1 MSDQE
6 SVIEGISFNGLDN
19 IKIHAD
25 FLTNG
30 SATPD
35 SEGINGTFEKNING
49 DGKLSLNWR
58 SSEGG
63 GLSAGQVVTVRHNGH
78 EYSYFLEENYTPSPN
93 GDGTYT
99 WSPTFVDTDSNLK
112 GVIVYKQINVYRNDV
127 NNIHNPTLKS
137 VKIYTFPMTGTA
149 SMLVGLLNTIA
160 SEAEVGEVV
169 LGDDYKNTEIG
180 RVFVSVSFDQDNLVS
195 AAEKIASALGTN
207 STIENGHICIGT
219 HDGQL
224 AVSEH
229 FDRFVI
235 LGGTRNMGKR
245 VMEGDDTY
253 AAVTLRLT
261 LDEEKFPDS
270 VLPANTPPKE
280 HMTKVL
286 IFDDI
291 YPKIKLKVKGV
302 RERICYLYD
311 DEGKIFIK
319 DGQAQTYS
327 KFYVTLD
334 YYHEAEEDSGEESG
348 YKKFA
353 FDVKTVIEGR
363 TLGIVFQSGLLTG
376 REFDLAY
383 YDDDDDTEYDS
394 HEDKE
399 WIDWPDGPDGEEQHH
414 SGNQDTWIAEGGE
427 FRICIVADGDTLL
440 PNTTLRPQVGD
451 FVTLTGVV
459 IDDEYERIAQ
469 QELLKAAEP
478 YVELYMSTKATE
490 GQVPVSSSEN
500 EYVVDFLTGETV
512 NVSPGDSCD
521 ETGDTAV
528 DGDYVITSVT
538 TDIKTGKQSVR
549 FGTFEPQ
556 SKMSSMANKLETASV
571 SAGAALVGQG
581 NDDDYIRHT
590 AAMSLDQ
597 FKTLYEVYGHLGMK
611 KVNKRVDDAE
621 TDIQDL
627 FTDMEAIG
635 QQADRKIDL
644 WFRKG
649 EPLPNIYKPN
659 DTANLPAS
667 NWTEEEKPGH
677 DQDLYYD
684 NSRLVLGSTDC
695 RVWRWEEVELTTNGT
710 TTKKWLWNEVTD
722 AQTIAAL
729 ELIAEVASDGILSA
743 GAEKS
748 RVLVEWRAAAA
759 DHADLAT
766 RVKSFNASAWQAY
779 DAAYQALC
787 DMLNNGATYSSGT
800 PSWLDED
807 HILTNT
813 TIDDP
818 DDYRDVWNEYYEAL
832 AALTGEIT
840 AKKCSVFV
848 SDSDEPPT
856 PPYNPG
862 DMWIQPDQGNK
873 VLYCVTGKTSSEQY
887 NATDWQ
893 DMSAQPDARSLLIA
907 LAEEVYASGVF
918 PGNVS
923 AVTVQLAA
931 GGQSSLS
938 PAPSQT
944 SSSLSAALAGCYD
957 AFGAEDI
964 VITLG
969 STPQS
974 GNETFDLALIPITF
988 QDPVLQNNVNGGFDI
1003 LMYNAKNHWEMIS
1016 KSTTALI
1023 ENLGSAI
1030 RLLVFGSAN
1039 GSMSDVI
1046 TGSGIVTQ
1054 EDFTKIFAEAQMWDA
1069 NANNQQ
1075 GGYVTIAEALFGIE
1089 VEPVRNGSN
1098 QILYFDDN
1106 GNSYTQPGTG
1116 RKPHYVSSA
1125 QLSADKI
1132 NFKTGTFKIQ
1142 TTVNGSAVDV
1152 FTVSNNGVI
1161 AACVNY
1167 FSLNDING
1175 NSIFSVD
1182 ANNNVTLNA
1191 NVLKIKANE
1200 VIWKPV
1206 QQSGTTTYM
1215 DVIPG
1220 SGSGGGGS
1228 YSIPTDSKFAVDDNG
1243 NVYMNDA
1250 HVNGTIYANA
1260 GRIGGTNG
1268 WTIDTDKIYKDTIG
1282 SNGSMFLS
1290 TTNLAGTVAGHIIN
1304 AADLQTEGWRFS
1316 VGSKF
1321 GVTNNGTLYANN
1333 AVLNGDFTTA
1343 GGKIQLAETQKTG
1356 YKWYGMAY
1364 TGNPS
1369 DALAIGMR
1377 DYTSSFGGHLAM
1389 QGGGSTG
1396 GIFDVLVGGDKTQS
1410 VIRMGQGTA
1419 KMGIEI
1425 DGYGAADKSGRVVRI
1440 GDYTMASDGTLT
1452 GSDYVKMFT
1461 TTVGSTTT
1469 GHIDATGSLTIG
1481 MNASNQKRSV
1491 ISDTEVAFPA
1501 IFISVA
1507 ANTTVNLPNPP
1518 KQGQLIIVK
1527 GYGSGARLNPS
1538 AYGVMNGSDNASAL
1552 NSDGYFYVEDQTI
1565 LLCFDYYTGNGGA
1578 WHQIYS
1584 A

>member
-63 GLSAGQVVTVRHNGH
+63 GLSAGQVVTVRHNGN
-78 EYSYFLEENYTPSPN
+78 EYEYFLEENYTPSPN

-112 GVIVYKQINVYRNDV
+112 GIIVYKQINVYRNDV
-127 NNIHNPTLKS
+127 VNIHTPTKKS
-137 VKIYTFPMTGTA
+137 VKIYTFPMMGPA
-149 SMLVGLLNTIA
+149 STIVGLLNTIA
-160 SEAEVGEVV
+160 SEAEVGEVI
-169 LGDDYKNTEIG
+169 LGTDYEEVPAMVN
-180 RVFVSVSFDQDNLVS
+180 FDQDSLVS
-195 AAEKIASALGTN
+195 AAEKLASALGTN

-261 LDEEKFPDS
+261 LDEEQFPDS
-270 VLPANTPPKE
+270 VLPANTPPKG

-291 YPKIKLKVKGV
+291 YPKIKLKIKGV
-302 RERICYLYD
+302 RERVCYLYD
-311 DEGKIFIK
+311 EEGKIMVK
-319 DGQAQTYS
+319 DGQPRTYS

-363 TLGIVFQSGLLTG
+363 TLGVVFQSGLLTG

-469 QELLKAAEP
+469 QDLLKAAEP

-597 FKTLYEVYGHLGMK
+597 FKTLYEIYGHLGK
-611 KVNKRVDDAE
+611 RIFKEKFNVLEPQVAQLVNDV
-621 TDIQDL
+621 
-627 FTDMEAIG
+627 EAIG

-684 NSRLVLGSTDC
+684 NRRLALGSTDC

-722 AQTIAAL
+722 AQTIAAM
-729 ELIAEVASDGILSA
+729 ELIADVASDGILSA

-748 RVLVEWRAAAA
+748 RTLIEWRAAAA

-779 DAAYQALC
+779 DTAYQALC
-787 DMLNNGATYSSGT
+787 DMLNGGYTYSSGV
-800 PSWLDED
+800 PLWLDD
-807 HILTNT
+807 NNILSNT
-813 TIDDP
+813 VIDDP
-818 DDYRDVWNEYYEAL
+818 DEYRDTWDDYYTAL

-907 LAEEVYASGVF
+907 LAEEVYASGYFENATSGDDIVVNF
-918 PGNVS
+918 GQGTIDGSQPQNPS
-923 AVTVQLAA
+923 AALT
-931 GGQSSLS
+931 
-938 PAPSQT
+938 
-944 SSSLSAALAGCYD
+944 AALAGCHD
-957 AFGAEDI
+957 AFGNAT
-964 VITLG
+964 ITITFG
-969 STPQS
+969 SVPNS
-974 GNETFDLALIPITF
+974 SNETFDLVLMPLVFNDPLIG
-988 QDPVLQNNVNGGFDI
+988 DSVNGGIDI
-1003 LMYNAKNHWEMIS
+1003 YMYNAKGTWELVS
-1016 KSTTALI
+1016 KSTASVI
-1023 ENLGSAI
+1023 DNLGNAI
-1030 RLLVFGSAN
+1030 RNLVFGWN
-1039 GSMSDVI
+1039 GEPGTVTAERQQLMQAAGLTIKQNFAQVFAQAIDEQGSILADAFMSVY
-1046 TGSGIVTQ
+1046 TTQQGQSVLSGIKLKADAVQ
-1054 EDFTKIFAEAQMWDA
+1054 IYANSISLSDIIKVGTKSGGQKYAYIDATDINFGAQ
-1069 NANNQQ
+1069 N
-1075 GGYVTIAEALFGIE
+1075 F
-1089 VEPVRNGSN
+1089 
-1098 QILYFDDN
+1098 
-1106 GNSYTQPGTG
+1106 
-1116 RKPHYVSSA
+1116 
-1125 QLSADKI
+1125 QLDADKI
-1132 NFKTGTFKIQ
+1132 NFSGK
-1142 TTVNGSAVDV
+1142 TVNLTAAVLNINADQINWKGADASHPMEV
-1152 FTVSNNGVI
+1152 IKYENPTTHEVTVK
-1161 AACVNY
+1161 
-1167 FSLNDING
+1167 FE
-1175 NSIFSVD
+1175 VD
-1182 ANNNVTLNA
+1182 DLGNVTMNNA
-1191 NVLKIKANE
+1191 TMNSA
-1200 VIWKPV
+1200 
-1206 QQSGTTTYM
+1206 T
-1215 DVIPG
+1215 
-1220 SGSGGGGS
+1220 
-1228 YSIPTDSKFAVDDNG
+1228 
-1243 NVYMNDA
+1243 VY
-1250 HVNGTIYANA
+1250 GTIYANA
-1260 GRIGGTNG
+1260 GKIGGTNG
-1268 WTIDTDKIYKDTIG
+1268 WTIEDKVLKCGTLG
-1282 SNGSMFLS
+1282 SSGYMFL
-1290 TTNLAGTVAGHIIN
+1290 TTGNQQNNVTLNGHS
-1304 AADLQTEGWRFS
+1304 ADNWRLI
-1316 VGSKF
+1316 VGNKF
-1321 GVTNNGTLYANN
+1321 GVDADGIMYANS
-1333 AVLNGDFTTA
+1333 AVLTGIFTTA
-1343 GGKIQLAETQKTG
+1343 EGKIQLAETEVKDRNNNHL
-1356 YKWYGMAY
+1356 YNWYGMAY
-1364 TGNPS
+1364 VSNY

-1377 DYTSSFGGHLAM
+1377 DYGNGDYGGHLALR
-1389 QGGGSTG
+1389 GGTNIGSG
-1396 GIFDVLVGGDKTQS
+1396 GFFDVLVGGNLDQS
-1410 VIRMGQGTA
+1410 VLRMGQSATHYN
-1419 KMGIEI
+1419 MEI
-1425 DGYGAADKSGRVVRI
+1425 DGYNKSIKI
-1440 GDYTMASDGTLT
+1440 GDFYTQGGTDVTDIKFYVGNSPAGSPAKGHIEATGNLSLGGNVTADGNLLVSGGVRLPGMLVHVNANSNYNLPTTPQHGQLLLLKGFGGSTAYLQGYPILHGDGTGRTDSNGTLDL
-1452 GSDYVKMFT
+1452 GAHT
-1461 TTVGSTTT
+1461 T
-1469 GHIDATGSLTIG
+1469 
-1481 MNASNQKRSV
+1481 
-1491 ISDTEVAFPA
+1491 
-1501 IFISVA
+1501 
-1507 ANTTVNLPNPP
+1507 
-1518 KQGQLIIVK
+1518 
-1527 GYGSGARLNPS
+1527 
-1538 AYGVMNGSDNASAL
+1538 
-1552 NSDGYFYVEDQTI
+1552 
-1565 LLCFDYYTGNGGA
+1565 LLCFDSTAVIGNITGA
-1578 WHQIYS
+1578 WLQVWS
-1584 A
+1584 G

>member
-6 SVIEGISFNGLDN
+6 SVIQGISFNGLDN

-63 GLSAGQVVTVRHNGH
+63 GLSAGQVVTVGYNGN
-78 EYSYFLEENYTPSPN
+78 EYKYFLEENYTPSPN

-127 NNIHNPTLKS
+127 VNIHNPTLKS

-149 SMLVGLLNTIA
+149 SMIVALLNTIA
-160 SEAEVGEVV
+160 DEAGVGEVQ
-169 LGDDYKNTEIG
+169 LGDDYKENTQMG
-180 RVFVSVSFDQDNLVS
+180 SVFVSVSFDQDSLVS
-195 AAEKIASALGTN
+195 AAEKLASALGTN

-261 LDEEKFPDS
+261 LPDEYEDS
-270 VLPANTPPKE
+270 VYPQEHLSPAG

-302 RERICYLYD
+302 RERICYHYD
-311 DEGKIFIK
+311 EEGKIMVK
-319 DGQAQTYS
+319 DGQPRTYS

-334 YYHEAEEDSGEESG
+334 YYHEAEKDSGEESG

-459 IDDEYERIAQ
+459 IDDEYERIAKQ
-469 QELLKAAEP
+469 DLLEAAMP
-478 YVELYMSTKATE
+478 YVQLYMSTKEKEAE
-490 GQVPVSSSEN
+490 VSVNSSEN

-512 NVSPGDSCD
+512 EVSPGDNVDSSGNKLP
-521 ETGDTAV
+521 EGMTGDYIV
-528 DGDYVITSVT
+528 TSVT
-538 TDIKTGKQSVR
+538 TDIKTGRQSVR
-549 FGTFEPQ
+549 YGTFEPQ

-597 FKTLYEVYGHLGMK
+597 FKTLYEIYGHLGK
-611 KVNKRVDDAE
+611 RIFKEKFDVLEPQVAQLVNDV
-621 TDIQDL
+621 
-627 FTDMEAIG
+627 EAIG

-684 NSRLVLGSTDC
+684 NRRLALGSTDC

-729 ELIAEVASDGILSA
+729 ELIADVASDGILSA

-800 PSWLDED
+800 PLWLDED

-818 DDYRDVWNEYYEAL
+818 DDYRNVWNEYYETL

-848 SDSDEPPT
+848 SDSDNPPT

-862 DMWIQPDQGNK
+862 DMWIQPDQDNK

-887 NATDWQ
+887 NAADWQ

-907 LAEEVYASGVF
+907 LAEEVYASGYF
-918 PGNVS
+918 ENANV
-923 AVTVQLAA
+923 VTVQLTANGGTVNGSAA
-931 GGQSSLS
+931 QQGSSLS
-938 PAPSQT
+938 Y
-944 SSSLSAALAGCYD
+944 ALAGCYD

-964 VITLG
+964 VITKN
-969 STPQS
+969 SFPQS
-974 GNETFDLALIPITF
+974 SETFDLVLKPITF
-988 QDPVLQNNVNGGFDI
+988 KDNILQNSVEGGLDI
-1003 LMYNAKNHWEMIS
+1003 FMYNAKGTWEMIA
-1016 KSTTALI
+1016 KSTASVI
-1023 ENLGSAI
+1023 ENLGNAV
-1030 RLLVFGSAN
+1030 RTLVFGSAT

-1054 EDFTKIFAEAQMWDA
+1054 QDFTKIFAEAQMWDETSH
-1069 NANNQQ
+1069 N
-1075 GGYVTIAEALFGIE
+1075 YVTIAEALFGIE
-1089 VEPVRNGSN
+1089 VEPVRNSNN
-1098 QILYFDDN
+1098 QILYYDEN
-1106 GNSYTQPGTG
+1106 GNSYTEPGTG

-1125 QLSADKI
+1125 KLNANYINFNAQGFSLDAGKIDFSGKTVNISGATSINLSTAGTLNLNAATVLFNAEKI
-1132 NFKTGTFKIQ
+1132 NWFPEQSAPTESDGHKYRDIITNTTQGVTEKKFRVDDEGNVTMNNATVLGTIKANAGYIGGANGWTIEDKVLKCGTLGSSGYMFLTTGNQ
-1142 TTVNGSAVDV
+1142 Q
-1152 FTVSNNGVI
+1152 
-1161 AACVNY
+1161 
-1167 FSLNDING
+1167 
-1175 NSIFSVD
+1175 
-1182 ANNNVTLNA
+1182 NNVTLNGHSA
-1191 NVLKIKANE
+1191 
-1200 VIWKPV
+1200 
-1206 QQSGTTTYM
+1206 
-1215 DVIPG
+1215 
-1220 SGSGGGGS
+1220 
-1228 YSIPTDSKFAVDDNG
+1228 DNWRLIVG
-1243 NVYMNDA
+1243 N
-1250 HVNGTIYANA
+1250 
-1260 GRIGGTNG
+1260 
-1268 WTIDTDKIYKDTIG
+1268 
-1282 SNGSMFLS
+1282 
-1290 TTNLAGTVAGHIIN
+1290 
-1304 AADLQTEGWRFS
+1304 
-1316 VGSKF
+1316 KF
-1321 GVTNNGTLYANN
+1321 GVDADGIMYANS
-1333 AVLNGDFTTA
+1333 AVLTGIFTTA
-1343 GGKIQLAETQKTG
+1343 GGKIQLAETDYSQSKG

-1364 TGNPS
+1364 VNNF

-1377 DYTSSFGGHLAM
+1377 DYGSSFGGHLAM
-1389 QGGGSTG
+1389 QGGGSVG
-1396 GIFDVLVGGDKTQS
+1396 GIFDILVGGDKTQS
-1410 VIRMGQGTA
+1410 VIRMGGGTT

-1425 DGYGAADKSGRVVRI
+1425 DGYGSADKSGRIIRI
-1440 GDYTMASDGTLT
+1440 GDYAMSNDGTLT
-1452 GSDYVKMFT
+1452 GTDYVKMYT
-1461 TTVGSTTT
+1461 TTVGGTTT
-1469 GHIDATGSLTIG
+1469 GHIDATGSLTVG
-1481 MNASNQKRSV
+1481 TNASNQRRAV

-1501 IFISVA
+1501 IFMSVA
-1507 ANTTVNLPNPP
+1507 RDQTVNLPSVP
-1518 KQGQLIIVK
+1518 KQGQLVIVK
-1527 GYGSGARLNPS
+1527 GYGGSARLNPGG
-1538 AYGVMNGSDNASAL
+1538 YEVMDGSDNASAL
-1552 NSDGYFYVEDQTI
+1552 SNGYFYVEDQTV
-1565 LLCFDYYTGNGGA
+1565 LLCFDYNTGNGT
-1578 WHQIYS
+1578 WHQVYS

>member
-78 EYSYFLEENYTPSPN
+78 EYEYFLEENYTPSPN

-127 NNIHNPTLKS
+127 VNIHNPTKKS
-137 VKIYTFPMTGTA
+137 VKIYTFPMMGPA
-149 SMLVGLLNTIA
+149 STIVGLLNAIA
-160 SEAEVGEVV
+160 DEAEVGEVI
-169 LGDDYKNTEIG
+169 LGTDYEEVPAMVN
-180 RVFVSVSFDQDNLVS
+180 FDQDSLVS
-195 AAEKIASALGTN
+195 AAEKLASALGTN

-261 LDEEKFPDS
+261 LDEEQFPDS
-270 VLPANTPPKE
+270 VLPANTPPKG

-291 YPKIKLKVKGV
+291 YPKIKLKIKGV
-302 RERICYLYD
+302 RERVCYLYD
-311 DEGKIFIK
+311 EEGKIMVK
-319 DGQAQTYS
+319 DGQPRTYS

-363 TLGIVFQSGLLTG
+363 TLGVVFQSGLLTG

-469 QELLKAAEP
+469 QDLLKAAEP

-597 FKTLYEVYGHLGMK
+597 FKTLYEIYGHLG
-611 KVNKRVDDAE
+611 KRIFKEKFNVLEPQVAQLANDVD
-621 TDIQDL
+621 
-627 FTDMEAIG
+627 AIG

-684 NSRLVLGSTDC
+684 NRRLALGSTDC

-729 ELIAEVASDGILSA
+729 ELIADVASDGILSA

-800 PSWLDED
+800 PLWLDED

-907 LAEEVYASGVF
+907 LAEEVYASGYF
-918 PGNVS
+918 ENANV
-923 AVTVQLAA
+923 VTVQLTANGGTVNGSAA
-931 GGQSSLS
+931 QQGSSLS
-938 PAPSQT
+938 Y
-944 SSSLSAALAGCYD
+944 ALAGCYD

-964 VITLG
+964 VITKN
-969 STPQS
+969 SFPQS
-974 GNETFDLALIPITF
+974 SETFDLVLKPITF
-988 QDPVLQNNVNGGFDI
+988 KDNILQNSVEGGLDI
-1003 LMYNAKNHWEMIS
+1003 FMYNAKGTWEMIA
-1016 KSTTALI
+1016 KSTASVI
-1023 ENLGSAI
+1023 ENLGNAV
-1030 RLLVFGSAN
+1030 RTLVFGSAD

-1054 EDFTKIFAEAQMWDA
+1054 QDFTKIFAEAQMWDE
-1069 NANNQQ
+1069 NSRD
-1075 GGYVTIAEALFGIE
+1075 YVTIAEALFGIE
-1089 VEPVRNGSN
+1089 VEPVRNSNN

-1106 GNSYTQPGTG
+1106 GNSYTEPGTG

-1125 QLSADKI
+1125 KLNANYINFNAQGFSLDAGKI
-1132 NFKTGTFKIQ
+1132 NFTGK
-1142 TTVNGSAVDV
+1142 TVNISGATSINLSTAGELNLNAATVLFNAEKINWFPEQSATTESDGHKYRDIITNTTQGVTEKKFRVDDE
-1152 FTVSNNGVI
+1152 G
-1161 AACVNY
+1161 
-1167 FSLNDING
+1167 
-1175 NSIFSVD
+1175 
-1182 ANNNVTLNA
+1182 NVTMNNA
-1191 NVLKIKANE
+1191 TVL
-1200 VIWKPV
+1200 
-1206 QQSGTTTYM
+1206 
-1215 DVIPG
+1215 
-1220 SGSGGGGS
+1220 
-1228 YSIPTDSKFAVDDNG
+1228 
-1243 NVYMNDA
+1243 
-1250 HVNGTIYANA
+1250 GTIYANA
-1260 GRIGGTNG
+1260 GYIGGANG
-1268 WTIDTDKIYKDTIG
+1268 WTIATNQISKGNIG
-1282 SNGSMFLS
+1282 GSDSMFLS
-1290 TTNLAGTVAGHIIN
+1290 TENLAGTIGGVQIN
-1304 AADLQTEGWRFS
+1304 QSQTTGQDAKGWRLTVS
-1316 VGSKF
+1316 SKF
-1321 GVTNNGTLYANN
+1321 GVLDDGTLVASN
-1333 AVLNGDFTTA
+1333 ALLSGNFKTA
-1343 GGKIQLAETQKTG
+1343 GGKIEISETDRG
-1356 YKWYGMAY
+1356 SYNWYGLAY
-1364 TGNPS
+1364 VGSYGTDS
-1369 DALAIGMR
+1369 VAIGMR
-1377 DYTSSFGGHLAM
+1377 DYGSNAYGGHISLLGN
-1389 QGGGSTG
+1389 GGNG
-1396 GIFDVLVGGDKTQS
+1396 GIFDVLTGGQTTQS
-1410 VIRMGQGTA
+1410 SLIMGSSLQHIGVS
-1419 KMGIEI
+1419 I
-1425 DGYGAADKSGRVVRI
+1425 DGVGKSIKI
-1440 GDYTMASDGTLT
+1440 GD
-1452 GSDYVKMFT
+1452 SDYRYSTPSETNYLSFLT
-1461 TTVGSTTT
+1461 ANDGSTPR
-1469 GHIDATGSLTIG
+1469 GYMMATGGLNIG
-1481 MNASNQKRSV
+1481 GNTNVNGLSV
-1491 ISDTEVAFPA
+1491 SHGNVC
-1501 IFISVA
+1501 
-1507 ANTTVNLPNPP
+1507 LPCVIKTSSFTLPVDPP
-1518 KQGQLIIVK
+1518 DGMIYICK
-1527 GYGSGARLNPS
+1527 G
-1538 AYGVMNGSDNASAL
+1538 NGSDLVVTTSNKPITYGNHSDNEVGT
-1552 NSDGYFYVEDQTI
+1552 NSSKNYGKDSFI
-1565 LLCFDYYTGNGGA
+1565 LVYSVTMSKWVLLWCGG
-1578 WHQIYS
+1578 
-1584 A
+1584 

>member
-63 GLSAGQVVTVRHNGH
+63 GLSAGQVVTVRHNGN
-78 EYSYFLEENYTPSPN
+78 EYEYFLEENYTPSPN

-149 SMLVGLLNTIA
+149 SMIVGLLNTIA

-169 LGDDYKNTEIG
+169 LGDDYKENTQMG
-180 RVFVSVSFDQDNLVS
+180 SVFVSVSFDQDSLVS
-195 AAEKIASALGTN
+195 AAEKLASALGTN

-261 LDEEKFPDS
+261 LDEEQFPDS
-270 VLPANTPPKE
+270 VLPANTPPKG

-291 YPKIKLKVKGV
+291 YPKIKLKIKGV
-302 RERICYLYD
+302 RERVCYLYD
-311 DEGKIFIK
+311 EEGKIMVK
-319 DGQAQTYS
+319 DGQPRTYS

-363 TLGIVFQSGLLTG
+363 TLGVVFQSGLLTG

-469 QELLKAAEP
+469 QDLLKAAEP

-597 FKTLYEVYGHLGMK
+597 FKTLYEIYGHLGK
-611 KVNKRVDDAE
+611 RIFKEKFNVLEPQVAQLVNDV
-621 TDIQDL
+621 
-627 FTDMEAIG
+627 EAIG

-667 NWTEEEKPGH
+667 DWTEEEKPGH

-684 NSRLVLGSTDC
+684 NRRLALGSTDC

-729 ELIAEVASDGILSA
+729 ELIADVASDGILSA

-800 PSWLDED
+800 PLWLDED

-907 LAEEVYASGVF
+907 LAEEVYASGYF
-918 PGNVS
+918 DNANV
-923 AVTVQLAA
+923 VTVQLTANGGTVNGSAA
-931 GGQSSLS
+931 QQGSSLS
-938 PAPSQT
+938 Y
-944 SSSLSAALAGCYD
+944 ALAGCYD

-964 VITLG
+964 VITKN
-969 STPQS
+969 SFPQS
-974 GNETFDLALIPITF
+974 SETFDLVLKPITF
-988 QDPVLQNNVNGGFDI
+988 KDNILQNSVEGGLDI
-1003 LMYNAKNHWEMIS
+1003 FMYNANGTWEMIA
-1016 KSTTALI
+1016 KSTASVI
-1023 ENLGSAI
+1023 ENLGNAV
-1030 RLLVFGSAN
+1030 RTLVFGSAT

-1054 EDFTKIFAEAQMWDA
+1054 QDFTKIFAEAQMWDDTSH
-1069 NANNQQ
+1069 N
-1075 GGYVTIAEALFGIE
+1075 YVTIAEALFGIE
-1089 VEPVRNGSN
+1089 VEPVRNSNN
-1098 QILYFDDN
+1098 QILYYDDN
-1106 GNSYTQPGTG
+1106 GNSYTEPGTG

-1125 QLSADKI
+1125 KLNANYINFNAQGFSLDAGKI
-1132 NFKTGTFKIQ
+1132 NFTGK
-1142 TTVNGSAVDV
+1142 TVNISGATSINLSTAGTLNLNAATVLFNAEKINWFPEQSATTESDGHKYRDIITNTTQGTTENKFRVDDEGNVTMNNATVLGTIKANAGYIGGANGWTIEDKVLKCGTLGSSGYM
-1152 FTVSNNGVI
+1152 FLTT
-1161 AACVNY
+1161 
-1167 FSLNDING
+1167 G
-1175 NSIFSVD
+1175 NQQ
-1182 ANNNVTLNA
+1182 NNVTLNGHSA
-1191 NVLKIKANE
+1191 
-1200 VIWKPV
+1200 
-1206 QQSGTTTYM
+1206 
-1215 DVIPG
+1215 
-1220 SGSGGGGS
+1220 
-1228 YSIPTDSKFAVDDNG
+1228 DNWRLIVG
-1243 NVYMNDA
+1243 N
-1250 HVNGTIYANA
+1250 
-1260 GRIGGTNG
+1260 
-1268 WTIDTDKIYKDTIG
+1268 
-1282 SNGSMFLS
+1282 
-1290 TTNLAGTVAGHIIN
+1290 
-1304 AADLQTEGWRFS
+1304 
-1316 VGSKF
+1316 KF
-1321 GVTNNGTLYANN
+1321 GVDADGIMYANS
-1333 AVLNGDFTTA
+1333 AVLTGIFTTA
-1343 GGKIQLAETQKTG
+1343 EGKIQLAETEVKDRNNNHL
-1356 YKWYGMAY
+1356 YDWYGMAY
-1364 TGNPS
+1364 VSNY

-1377 DYTSSFGGHLAM
+1377 DYGNGDYGGHLALR
-1389 QGGGSTG
+1389 GGTNIGSG
-1396 GIFDVLVGGDKTQS
+1396 GFFDVLVGGNLDQS
-1410 VIRMGQGTA
+1410 VLRMGQSATHYN
-1419 KMGIEI
+1419 MEI
-1425 DGYGAADKSGRVVRI
+1425 DGYNKSIKI
-1440 GDYTMASDGTLT
+1440 GDFYTQGGTDVTDIKFYVGSSPAGSPAKGHIEATGNLSLGGNVTADGNLLVSGGVRLPGMLVHVNANSNYNLPTTPQHGQLLLLKGFGGSTAYLQGYPILHGDGTGRTDNNGTLDL
-1452 GSDYVKMFT
+1452 GAHT
-1461 TTVGSTTT
+1461 T
-1469 GHIDATGSLTIG
+1469 
-1481 MNASNQKRSV
+1481 
-1491 ISDTEVAFPA
+1491 
-1501 IFISVA
+1501 
-1507 ANTTVNLPNPP
+1507 
-1518 KQGQLIIVK
+1518 
-1527 GYGSGARLNPS
+1527 
-1538 AYGVMNGSDNASAL
+1538 
-1552 NSDGYFYVEDQTI
+1552 
-1565 LLCFDYYTGNGGA
+1565 LLCFDSTAVIGNITGA
-1578 WHQIYS
+1578 WLQVWS
-1584 A
+1584 G

>member
-63 GLSAGQVVTVRHNGH
+63 GLSAGQVVTVGYNGI
-78 EYSYFLEENYTPSPN
+78 EYKYFLEENYTPSPN

-112 GVIVYKQINVYRNDV
+112 GIIVYKQINVYRNDV
-127 NNIHNPTLKS
+127 VNIHNPTLKS

-149 SMLVGLLNTIA
+149 SMIVALLNTIA
-160 SEAEVGEVV
+160 DEAGVGEVQ
-169 LGDDYKNTEIG
+169 LGDDYKENTQMG
-180 RVFVSVSFDQDNLVS
+180 SVFVSVSFDQDSLVS
-195 AAEKIASALGTN
+195 AAEKLASALGTN

-261 LDEEKFPDS
+261 LPDEYEDS
-270 VLPANTPPKE
+270 VYPQEHLSPAG

-334 YYHEAEEDSGEESG
+334 YYHEAGEGSGEESG

-383 YDDDDDTEYDS
+383 YDDDYNEYDS

-399 WIDWPDGPDGEEQHH
+399 WIDWPDGEEQHH
-414 SGNQDTWIAEGGE
+414 SGSWEAEGGE

-469 QELLKAAEP
+469 QDLLKAALP
-478 YVELYMSTKATE
+478 YVELYMSTKEKEAE
-490 GQVPVSSSEN
+490 VSVNSSEN

-512 NVSPGDSCD
+512 EVSPGDNVDSSGNKLP
-521 ETGDTAV
+521 EGMTGDYIV
-528 DGDYVITSVT
+528 TSVT
-538 TDIKTGKQSVR
+538 TDIKTGRQSVR
-549 FGTFEPQ
+549 YGTFEPQ

-571 SAGAALVGQG
+571 SAGAAFVGQG

-597 FKTLYEVYGHLGMK
+597 FKTLYEVYGHLGK
-611 KVNKRVDDAE
+611 RIFKEKFDVLEPQVAQLVNDV
-621 TDIQDL
+621 
-627 FTDMEAIG
+627 EAIG

-644 WFRKG
+644 WFRKA

-684 NSRLVLGSTDC
+684 NRRLVLGSTDC

-729 ELIAEVASDGILSA
+729 ELIADVASDGILSA

-800 PSWLDED
+800 PLWLDED

-848 SDSDEPPT
+848 SDSDNPPT

-862 DMWIQPDQGNK
+862 DMWIQPDQDNK

-907 LAEEVYASGVF
+907 LAEEVYASGYFENATSGDDIVVDF
-918 PGNVS
+918 GQGTIDGSQPQNPS
-923 AVTVQLAA
+923 AALT
-931 GGQSSLS
+931 
-938 PAPSQT
+938 
-944 SSSLSAALAGCYD
+944 AALAGCHD
-957 AFGAEDI
+957 AFGNAT
-964 VITLG
+964 ITITFG
-969 STPQS
+969 SVPNS
-974 GNETFDLALIPITF
+974 SNETFDLALMPLVF
-988 QDPVLQNNVNGGFDI
+988 NDPLIGDSVNGGIDI
-1003 LMYNAKNHWEMIS
+1003 YMYNAKGTWELVS
-1016 KSTTALI
+1016 KSTASVI
-1023 ENLGSAI
+1023 DNLGNAI
-1030 RLLVFGSAN
+1030 RNLVFGWNNEPGTVTAERQRLMQAAGLTIKQN
-1039 GSMSDVI
+1039 FAQIFAQVTGEQGNVLSDAFVNVY
-1046 TGSGIVTQ
+1046 TQGVLSGI
-1054 EDFTKIFAEAQMWDA
+1054 KLKA
-1069 NANNQQ
+1069 NAVQIDADNISLSDIIKVGTKS
-1075 GGYVTIAEALFGIE
+1075 GGQKYAYIDATDINFSGKTVNISGATSINLSTAGELNLNAATVLFNAE
-1089 VEPVRNGSN
+1089 
-1098 QILYFDDN
+1098 
-1106 GNSYTQPGTG
+1106 
-1116 RKPHYVSSA
+1116 
-1125 QLSADKI
+1125 KI
-1132 NFKTGTFKIQ
+1132 NWFPEQ
-1142 TTVNGSAVDV
+1142 SATTESDGHKYRDIITNTTQGVTEKKFRVDDE
-1152 FTVSNNGVI
+1152 G
-1161 AACVNY
+1161 
-1167 FSLNDING
+1167 
-1175 NSIFSVD
+1175 
-1182 ANNNVTLNA
+1182 NVTMNNA
-1191 NVLKIKANE
+1191 TVL
-1200 VIWKPV
+1200 
-1206 QQSGTTTYM
+1206 
-1215 DVIPG
+1215 
-1220 SGSGGGGS
+1220 
-1228 YSIPTDSKFAVDDNG
+1228 
-1243 NVYMNDA
+1243 
-1250 HVNGTIYANA
+1250 GTIYANA
-1260 GRIGGTNG
+1260 GYIGGANG
-1268 WTIDTDKIYKDTIG
+1268 WTIATNQISKGNIG
-1282 SNGSMFLS
+1282 GSDSMFLS
-1290 TTNLAGTVAGHIIN
+1290 TENLAGTIGGVQIN
-1304 AADLQTEGWRFS
+1304 QSQTTGQDAKGWRLTVS
-1316 VGSKF
+1316 SKF
-1321 GVTNNGTLYANN
+1321 GVLSDGTLVASN
-1333 AVLNGDFTTA
+1333 ALLSGNFKTA
-1343 GGKIQLAETQKTG
+1343 GGKIEISETDRG
-1356 YKWYGMAY
+1356 SYNWYGLAY
-1364 TGNPS
+1364 VGSYGTDS
-1369 DALAIGMR
+1369 VAIGMR
-1377 DYTSSFGGHLAM
+1377 DYGNNTYGGHISLLGN
-1389 QGGGSTG
+1389 GGNG
-1396 GIFDVLVGGDKTQS
+1396 GIFDVLTGGQTTQS
-1410 VIRMGQGTA
+1410 SLIMGSSLQHIGVS
-1419 KMGIEI
+1419 I
-1425 DGYGAADKSGRVVRI
+1425 DGVGKSIKI
-1440 GDYTMASDGTLT
+1440 GD
-1452 GSDYVKMFT
+1452 SDYRYSTPSETNYLSFLAAND
-1461 TTVGSTTT
+1461 GSTPR
-1469 GHIDATGSLTIG
+1469 GYMMATGGLNIG
-1481 MNASNQKRSV
+1481 GNTNVNGLSV
-1491 ISDTEVAFPA
+1491 SHGNVC
-1501 IFISVA
+1501 
-1507 ANTTVNLPNPP
+1507 LPCVIKTSSFTLPVDPP
-1518 KQGQLIIVK
+1518 DGMIYICK
-1527 GYGSGARLNPS
+1527 G
-1538 AYGVMNGSDNASAL
+1538 NGSDLVVTTSNKPITYGNHSDNEVGT
-1552 NSDGYFYVEDQTI
+1552 NSSKNYGKDSFI
-1565 LLCFDYYTGNGGA
+1565 LV
-1578 WHQIYS
+1578 YS
-1584 A
+1584 ATMSKWVLLWCGG

>member
-63 GLSAGQVVTVRHNGH
+63 GLSAGQVVTVGYNGN
-78 EYSYFLEENYTPSPN
+78 EYKYFLEENYTPSPN

-127 NNIHNPTLKS
+127 VNIHNPTLKS

-149 SMLVGLLNTIA
+149 SMIVALLNTIA
-160 SEAEVGEVV
+160 DEAGVGEVQ
-169 LGDDYKNTEIG
+169 LGDDYKENTQMG
-180 RVFVSVSFDQDNLVS
+180 SVFVSVSFDQDSLVS
-195 AAEKIASALGTN
+195 AAEKLASALGTN

-261 LDEEKFPDS
+261 LPDDYEDS
-270 VLPANTPPKE
+270 VYPQEHLSPAG

-334 YYHEAEEDSGEESG
+334 YYHEAGEGSGEESG

-383 YDDDDDTEYDS
+383 YDDDYNEYDS

-399 WIDWPDGPDGEEQHH
+399 WIDWPDGEEQHH
-414 SGNQDTWIAEGGE
+414 SGSWEAEGGE

-469 QELLKAAEP
+469 QELLKVALP
-478 YVELYMSTKATE
+478 YVELYMSTKEKEAE
-490 GQVPVSSSEN
+490 VSVNSSEN

-512 NVSPGDSCD
+512 EVSPGDNVDSSGNKLP
-521 ETGDTAV
+521 EGMTGDYIV
-528 DGDYVITSVT
+528 TSVT
-538 TDIKTGKQSVR
+538 TDIKTGRQSVR
-549 FGTFEPQ
+549 YGTFEPQ

-597 FKTLYEVYGHLGMK
+597 FKTLYEIYGHLGK
-611 KVNKRVDDAE
+611 RIFKEKFDVLEPQVAQLVNDV
-621 TDIQDL
+621 
-627 FTDMEAIG
+627 EAIG

-684 NSRLVLGSTDC
+684 NRRLALGSTDC
-695 RVWRWEEVELTTNGT
+695 RVWRWEEVELDTNGT

-729 ELIAEVASDGILSA
+729 ELIADVASDGILSA

-748 RVLVEWRAAAA
+748 RTLIEWRAAAA

-779 DAAYQALC
+779 DTAYQALC
-787 DMLNNGATYSSGT
+787 DMLNGGYTYSSGV
-800 PSWLDED
+800 PLWLDD
-807 HILTNT
+807 NNILTNT
-813 TIDDP
+813 VIDDP
-818 DDYRDVWNEYYEAL
+818 DEYRDTWDDYYTAL

-907 LAEEVYASGVF
+907 LAEEVYASGYFDNATSGDDIVVNF
-918 PGNVS
+918 GQGTIDGSQPQNPS
-923 AVTVQLAA
+923 AALT
-931 GGQSSLS
+931 
-938 PAPSQT
+938 
-944 SSSLSAALAGCYD
+944 AALAGCRD
-957 AFGAEDI
+957 AFGNAS
-964 VITLG
+964 ITITFG
-969 STPQS
+969 SVPYS
-974 GNETFDLALIPITF
+974 SNETFDLALMPLVFNDSLIG
-988 QDPVLQNNVNGGFDI
+988 DSVNGGIDI
-1003 LMYNAKNHWEMIS
+1003 YMYNAKGTWELVS
-1016 KSTTALI
+1016 KSTASVI
-1023 ENLGSAI
+1023 DNLGNAI
-1030 RLLVFGSAN
+1030 RNLVFGWN
-1039 GSMSDVI
+1039 GEPGTVTAERQQLMQAAGLTIKQNFAQIFAQVTGEQGNVLSDAFVNVY
-1046 TGSGIVTQ
+1046 TQGVLSGIKMKADAVQIEGNNISLSDIIKVGTRSGGQ
-1054 EDFTKIFAEAQMWDA
+1054 KYAYIDATDINFNAQGFSLDA
-1069 NANNQQ
+1069 
-1075 GGYVTIAEALFGIE
+1075 G
-1089 VEPVRNGSN
+1089 
-1098 QILYFDDN
+1098 
-1106 GNSYTQPGTG
+1106 
-1116 RKPHYVSSA
+1116 
-1125 QLSADKI
+1125 KI
-1132 NFKTGTFKIQ
+1132 NFTGK
-1142 TTVNGSAVDV
+1142 TVNLTAAVLNINADQINWKGADASHPMEV
-1152 FTVSNNGVI
+1152 IKYENPTTHEVTVK
-1161 AACVNY
+1161 
-1167 FSLNDING
+1167 FE
-1175 NSIFSVD
+1175 VD
-1182 ANNNVTLNA
+1182 DLGNVTMNNA
-1191 NVLKIKANE
+1191 TMNSA
-1200 VIWKPV
+1200 
-1206 QQSGTTTYM
+1206 T
-1215 DVIPG
+1215 
-1220 SGSGGGGS
+1220 
-1228 YSIPTDSKFAVDDNG
+1228 
-1243 NVYMNDA
+1243 VY
-1250 HVNGTIYANA
+1250 GTIYANA
-1260 GRIGGTNG
+1260 GKIGGTNG

-1501 IFISVA
+1501 IFISVT
-1507 ANTTVNLPNPP
+1507 ANTTVQLPNPP

-1527 GYGSGARLNPS
+1527 GYGSGARLNPG

-1565 LLCFDYYTGNGGA
+1565 LLCFDYYTGSGGT

>member
-63 GLSAGQVVTVRHNGH
+63 GLSAGQVVTVGYNGN
-78 EYSYFLEENYTPSPN
+78 EYKYFLEENYTPSPN

-127 NNIHNPTLKS
+127 VNIHNPTLKS

-149 SMLVGLLNTIA
+149 SMIVALLNTIA
-160 SEAEVGEVV
+160 DEAGVGEVQ
-169 LGDDYKNTEIG
+169 LGDDYKENTQMG
-180 RVFVSVSFDQDNLVS
+180 SVFVSVSFDQDSLVS
-195 AAEKIASALGTN
+195 AAEKLASALGTN

-261 LDEEKFPDS
+261 LPDDYEDS
-270 VLPANTPPKE
+270 VYPQEHLSPAG

-469 QELLKAAEP
+469 QELLKVALP
-478 YVELYMSTKATE
+478 YVELYMSTKEKEAE
-490 GQVPVSSSEN
+490 VSVNSSEN

-512 NVSPGDSCD
+512 EVSPGDNVDSSGNKLP
-521 ETGDTAV
+521 EGMTGDYIV
-528 DGDYVITSVT
+528 TSVT
-538 TDIKTGKQSVR
+538 TDIKTGRQSVR
-549 FGTFEPQ
+549 YGTFEPQ

-597 FKTLYEVYGHLGMK
+597 FKTLYEIYGHLGK
-611 KVNKRVDDAE
+611 RIFKEKFDVLEPQVAQLVNDV
-621 TDIQDL
+621 
-627 FTDMEAIG
+627 EAIG

-684 NSRLVLGSTDC
+684 NRRLVLGSTDC

-729 ELIAEVASDGILSA
+729 ELIADVASDGILSA

-748 RVLVEWRAAAA
+748 RVLIEWRAAAA

-800 PSWLDED
+800 PLWLDED
-807 HILTNT
+807 HILSNT
-813 TIDDP
+813 LIDDP
-818 DDYRDVWNEYYEAL
+818 DEYRDTWDDYYTAL
-832 AALTGEIT
+832 SALTGEIT

-862 DMWIQPDQGNK
+862 DMWIQPDQDNK

-907 LAEEVYASGVF
+907 LAEEVYASGYFENATSGDDIVVNF
-918 PGNVS
+918 GQGTIDGSQPQNPS
-923 AVTVQLAA
+923 AALT
-931 GGQSSLS
+931 
-938 PAPSQT
+938 
-944 SSSLSAALAGCYD
+944 AALAGCRD
-957 AFGAEDI
+957 AFGNAA
-964 VITLG
+964 ITITFG
-969 STPQS
+969 SIPNS
-974 GNETFDLALIPITF
+974 SNETFDLALMPLVF
-988 QDPVLQNNVNGGFDI
+988 NDPLIGDSVNGGIDI
-1003 LMYNAKNHWEMIS
+1003 YMYNAKGTWELVS
-1016 KSTTALI
+1016 KSTASVI
-1023 ENLGSAI
+1023 DNLGNAI
-1030 RLLVFGSAN
+1030 RNLVFGWN
-1039 GSMSDVI
+1039 GEPGTVTAERQQLMQAAGLTIKQNFAQIFAQAIDAQGSILADAFMSVY
-1046 TGSGIVTQ
+1046 TEQQGQRVYSGIKLKADAVQ
-1054 EDFTKIFAEAQMWDA
+1054 IYANSISLSDIIKVGTKSGGQKYAYIDATDINFGAQ
-1069 NANNQQ
+1069 N
-1075 GGYVTIAEALFGIE
+1075 F
-1089 VEPVRNGSN
+1089 
-1098 QILYFDDN
+1098 
-1106 GNSYTQPGTG
+1106 
-1116 RKPHYVSSA
+1116 
-1125 QLSADKI
+1125 QLDADKI
-1132 NFKTGTFKIQ
+1132 NFSGK
-1142 TTVNGSAVDV
+1142 TVNLTAAV
-1152 FTVSNNGVI
+1152 
-1161 AACVNY
+1161 
-1167 FSLNDING
+1167 LNINADQINWIG
-1175 NSIFSVD
+1175 AD
-1182 ANNNVTLNA
+1182 ASHPM
-1191 NVLKIKANE
+1191 E
-1200 VIWKPV
+1200 VIKYENP
-1206 QQSGTTTYM
+1206 TTHEVT
-1215 DVIPG
+1215 V
-1220 SGSGGGGS
+1220 
-1228 YSIPTDSKFAVDDNG
+1228 KFEVSDNG
-1243 NVYMNDA
+1243 DITMRNAYV
-1250 HVNGTIYANA
+1250 HGTIYAKA
-1260 GRIGGTNG
+1260 GKIGGTLSDNNG
-1268 WTIDTDKIYKDTIG
+1268 WTIVANQISNGNIG
-1282 SNGSMFLS
+1282 SNDSMFLS
-1290 TTNLAGTVAGHIIN
+1290 TTNLAGTVAGH
-1304 AADLQTEGWRFS
+1304 AAATSQNEGWRFT

-1364 TGNPS
+1364 VSNS

-1377 DYTSSFGGHLAM
+1377 DYDYDNNGSYGGHIAMKGDGVDSYGLAV
-1389 QGGGSTG
+1389 G
-1396 GIFDVLVGGDKTQS
+1396 GIFDVLVGGNSTKS
-1410 VIRMGQGTA
+1410 LLRMGSSIQHIGVD
-1419 KMGIEI
+1419 I
-1425 DGYGAADKSGRVVRI
+1425 DGAGKTIKI
-1440 GDYTMASDGTLT
+1440 GDYAMANDGTLS
-1452 GSDYVKMFT
+1452 GSEYVKLFT

-1527 GYGSGARLNPS
+1527 GYGNGARLNPS

>member
-63 GLSAGQVVTVRHNGH
+63 GLSAGQVVTVGYNGN
-78 EYSYFLEENYTPSPN
+78 EYKYFLEENYTPSPN

-127 NNIHNPTLKS
+127 VNIHNPTLKS

-149 SMLVGLLNTIA
+149 SMIVALLNTIA
-160 SEAEVGEVV
+160 DEAGVGEVQ
-169 LGDDYKNTEIG
+169 LGDDYKENTQMG
-180 RVFVSVSFDQDNLVS
+180 SVFVSVSFDQDSLVS
-195 AAEKIASALGTN
+195 AAEKLASALGTN

-261 LDEEKFPDS
+261 LPDDYEDS
-270 VLPANTPPKE
+270 VYPQEHLSPAG

-383 YDDDDDTEYDS
+383 YDDEDGAEYDEYDS
-394 HEDKE
+394 REDKE
-399 WIDWPDGPDGEEQHH
+399 WIDWPDGEEQHH
-414 SGNQDTWIAEGGE
+414 SGSWKAEGGE

-469 QELLKAAEP
+469 QDLLKAALP
-478 YVELYMSTKATE
+478 YVELYMSTKEKEAE
-490 GQVPVSSSEN
+490 VSVNSSEN

-512 NVSPGDSCD
+512 EVSPGDNVDSSGNKLP
-521 ETGDTAV
+521 EGMTGDYIV
-528 DGDYVITSVT
+528 TSVT
-538 TDIKTGKQSVR
+538 TDIKTGRQSVR
-549 FGTFEPQ
+549 YGTFEPQ

-597 FKTLYEVYGHLGMK
+597 FKTLYEVYGHLGK
-611 KVNKRVDDAE
+611 RIFKEKFDVLEPQVAQLVNDV
-621 TDIQDL
+621 
-627 FTDMEAIG
+627 EAIG

-667 NWTEEEKPGH
+667 EWTEEEKPGH

-684 NSRLVLGSTDC
+684 NRRLALGSTDC
-695 RVWRWEEVELTTNGT
+695 RVWRWEEVELDTNGT

-748 RVLVEWRAAAA
+748 RVLIEWRAAAA

-800 PSWLDED
+800 PLWLDED
-807 HILTNT
+807 HILSNT
-813 TIDDP
+813 LIDDP
-818 DDYRDVWNEYYEAL
+818 DEYRDTWDDYYTAL
-832 AALTGEIT
+832 SALTGEIT

-907 LAEEVYASGVF
+907 LAEEVYASGYFENATSGDDIVVNF
-918 PGNVS
+918 GQGTIDGSQPQNPS
-923 AVTVQLAA
+923 AALT
-931 GGQSSLS
+931 
-938 PAPSQT
+938 
-944 SSSLSAALAGCYD
+944 AALAGCHD
-957 AFGAEDI
+957 AFGNAT
-964 VITLG
+964 ITITFG
-969 STPQS
+969 SVPNS
-974 GNETFDLALIPITF
+974 SNETFDLALMPLVF
-988 QDPVLQNNVNGGFDI
+988 NDPLIGDSVNGGIDI
-1003 LMYNAKNHWEMIS
+1003 YMYNAKGTWELVS
-1016 KSTTALI
+1016 KSTASVI
-1023 ENLGSAI
+1023 DNLGNAI
-1030 RLLVFGSAN
+1030 RNLVFGWNSEPGTVTAERQRLMQAAGLTIKQN
-1039 GSMSDVI
+1039 FAQIFAQVTGEQGNVLSDAFVNVY
-1046 TGSGIVTQ
+1046 TQGVLSGI
-1054 EDFTKIFAEAQMWDA
+1054 KLKA
-1069 NANNQQ
+1069 NAVQIDADNISLSNIIKVGTKS
-1075 GGYVTIAEALFGIE
+1075 GGQKYAYIDATDINFG
-1089 VEPVRNGSN
+1089 
-1098 QILYFDDN
+1098 
-1106 GNSYTQPGTG
+1106 
-1116 RKPHYVSSA
+1116 A
-1125 QLSADKI
+1125 QNFQLDADKI
-1132 NFKTGTFKIQ
+1132 NFSGK
-1142 TTVNGSAVDV
+1142 TVNLTAAV
-1152 FTVSNNGVI
+1152 
-1161 AACVNY
+1161 
-1167 FSLNDING
+1167 LNINADQINWIG
-1175 NSIFSVD
+1175 AD
-1182 ANNNVTLNA
+1182 ASHPM
-1191 NVLKIKANE
+1191 E
-1200 VIWKPV
+1200 VIKYENP
-1206 QQSGTTTYM
+1206 TTHEVT
-1215 DVIPG
+1215 V
-1220 SGSGGGGS
+1220 
-1228 YSIPTDSKFAVDDNG
+1228 KFEVSDNG
-1243 NVYMNDA
+1243 DITMRNAYV
-1250 HVNGTIYANA
+1250 HGTIYANA
-1260 GRIGGTNG
+1260 GQIGGANG
-1268 WTIDTDKIYKDTIG
+1268 WTIATNQISKGTLGDD
-1282 SNGSMFLS
+1282 GSMFLS
-1290 TTNLAGTVAGHIIN
+1290 TVNIDGTGLSSSHPLHHNNL
-1304 AADLQTEGWRFS
+1304 RFT

-1321 GVTNNGTLYANN
+1321 GVLSDGTLVASN
-1333 AVLNGDFTTA
+1333 ALLSGNFKTA
-1343 GGKIQLAETQKTG
+1343 GGKIEISETDRG
-1356 YKWYGMAY
+1356 SYNWYGLAY
-1364 TGNPS
+1364 VGSYGTDS
-1369 DALAIGMR
+1369 VAIGMR
-1377 DYTSSFGGHLAM
+1377 DYGSNAYGGHISLLGN
-1389 QGGGSTG
+1389 GGNG
-1396 GIFDVLVGGDKTQS
+1396 GIFDVLTGGQTTQS
-1410 VIRMGQGTA
+1410 SLIMGSSLQHIGVS
-1419 KMGIEI
+1419 I
-1425 DGYGAADKSGRVVRI
+1425 DGVGKSIKI
-1440 GDYTMASDGTLT
+1440 GDSDYRYSTPSETNYLSFHVANDGSTPKGYMIATGGLNIGGNTNVNGLSVSQGNVCLPCVIKTSSFTLPVGPSDGLM
-1452 GSDYVKMFT
+1452 Y
-1461 TTVGSTTT
+1461 
-1469 GHIDATGSLTIG
+1469 IC
-1481 MNASNQKRSV
+1481 
-1491 ISDTEVAFPA
+1491 
-1501 IFISVA
+1501 
-1507 ANTTVNLPNPP
+1507 
-1518 KQGQLIIVK
+1518 K
-1527 GYGSGARLNPS
+1527 G
-1538 AYGVMNGSDNASAL
+1538 NGSDLVVTTTDKPITYGNHSDNEVGT
-1552 NSDGYFYVEDQTI
+1552 NSSKNYGKDSFI
-1565 LLCFDYYTGNGGA
+1565 LV
-1578 WHQIYS
+1578 YS
-1584 A
+1584 ATMSKWVLLWCGG